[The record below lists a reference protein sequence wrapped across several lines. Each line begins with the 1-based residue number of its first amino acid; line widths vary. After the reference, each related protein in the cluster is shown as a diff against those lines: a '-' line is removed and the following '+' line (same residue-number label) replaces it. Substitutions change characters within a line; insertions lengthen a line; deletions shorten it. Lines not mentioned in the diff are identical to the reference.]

1 MQWRKLVQIE
11 QKQQRYK
18 VKMITIALIA
28 EKGGAGKSTLAANIA
43 AGLKRRGHTVTLIDA
58 DPQATL
64 ADWSAIVDQHD
75 LLPAVTVPQG
85 RGIEAIKEA
94 IKQAETD
101 FVVIDA
107 PGRAGTLTDGIVRL
121 ADVALIPVR
130 PSAPDVWATRSIA
143 ESIQNKRDAGLKIEA
158 AFVVNSVKP
167 GTRLAAEFVNETWNK
182 QGHIPMLKTTIG
194 DRTAFAVA
202 MAQGLT
208 VYDITGAKQA
218 QQDIDNLL
226 TEIGA

>member
-1 MQWRKLVQIE
+1 
-11 QKQQRYK
+11 
-18 VKMITIALIA
+18 
-28 EKGGAGKSTLAANIA
+28 
-43 AGLKRRGHTVTLIDA
+43 
-58 DPQATL
+58 
-64 ADWSAIVDQHD
+64 
-75 LLPAVTVPQG
+75 VTVPQG
-85 RGIEAIKEA
+85 RGIESIKEA
-94 IKQAETD
+94 VNQAKTD

-107 PGRAGTLTDGIVRL
+107 PGRAGTLTDGIIGL

-143 ESIQNKRDAGLKIEA
+143 ESIKNRREAGFQIEA
-158 AFVVNSVKP
+158 AFVVNCVKP
-167 GTRLAAEFVNETWNK
+167 NTRLAAEFLAATWNK
-182 QGHIPMLKTTIG
+182 QEHIQTLKANIG

-208 VYDITGAKQA
+208 VYDIAGAKPA